1 MGKLVYLI
9 AVIKCNQQT
18 KTAMYVISAV
28 QLCITKI
35 STPEC
40 RGDKTLG
47 VPSTSKS
54 RGDMSPC
61 PPTDLRP
68 WVQLRTPTGNGQPS
82 IQSRFVV
89 NGTCTALVLRIN
101 GRSST
106 QALPRNS
113 LALCRYFFALVF
125 GRPFVKRFALCYRTV
140 VLLSVT
146 LV

>member
-40 RGDKTLG
+40 RGGKTLG

-61 PPTDLRP
+61 LSTHGSTPMQYGELQPTS
-68 WVQLRTPTGNGQPS
+68 G
-82 IQSRFVV
+82 
-89 NGTCTALVLRIN
+89 
-101 GRSST
+101 
-106 QALPRNS
+106 
-113 LALCRYFFALVF
+113 
-125 GRPFVKRFALCYRTV
+125 
-140 VLLSVT
+140 
-146 LV
+146 